1 MTKVSWHR
9 FFLVFFISTVISVSI
24 MARPLRIT
32 PAGFAYHVFNR
43 ANARVP
49 IFVDEKDYL
58 GFENLLAYAV
68 ELFDMRL
75 CTYCIMPNHWHLVL
89 WPKEDNALS
98 RFVGWLTMTHTK
110 RWHANHR
117 TNGYGHLYQGR
128 FKCFPI
134 QEDSHFLTLCRYV
147 ERNPV
152 NSGLA
157 AKSQDWRWSAM
168 WHRCNS
174 RKGDALPYTNWP
186 VDIPLDW
193 PALVNQILNEKEIT
207 EIRRCLERG
216 RPFGDSLWMK
226 STVASLGLPAD
237 FKTAGRPPRKK

>member
-1 MTKVSWHR
+1 
-9 FFLVFFISTVISVSI
+9 

-58 GFENLLAYAV
+58 AFENLLAYAV
-68 ELFDMRL
+68 DLFDMRL

-89 WPKEDNALS
+89 WPKENNSLS
-98 RFVGWLTMTHTK
+98 KFVGWLTMTHTK
-110 RWHANHR
+110 RWHANHQ

-128 FKCFPI
+128 FKCFPV
-134 QEDSHFLTLCRYV
+134 QEDSHFLTLCRYI

-157 AKSQDWRWSAM
+157 AKAQDWRWSAI
-168 WHRCNS
+168 WQRCNS
-174 RKGDALPYTNWP
+174 KNGVLPYTNWP
-186 VDIPLDW
+186 VDMPDNWLS
-193 PALVNQILNEKEIT
+193 LVNRTLNEKEVI
-207 EIRRCLERG
+207 EIRRCMDRN
-216 RPFGDSLWMK
+216 RPFGE
-226 STVASLGLPAD
+226 VAWTQKTASSLGLETSIKS
-237 FKTAGRPPRKK
+237 FGRPPRKTTPGTVSVSPVSKPANV